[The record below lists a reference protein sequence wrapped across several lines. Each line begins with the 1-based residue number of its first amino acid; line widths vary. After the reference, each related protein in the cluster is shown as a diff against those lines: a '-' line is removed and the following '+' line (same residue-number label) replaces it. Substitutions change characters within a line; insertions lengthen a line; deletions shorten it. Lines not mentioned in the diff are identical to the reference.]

1 MRRAEFEVT
10 DAKEIESF
18 LGECEYGVLSLISGD
33 VPYGVA
39 VNYAY
44 TDGKFYFH
52 GALEGRKA
60 EAIGEGAQC
69 SFTVVKPY
77 AYIPSYF
84 SDTRSACP
92 ATQYFASVIAG
103 GTVKRIDG
111 PVQKAFGLKA
121 LMEKMQPEGGY
132 EPIDTQN
139 PIYTKMMEKTGV
151 YAIVPDF
158 ITLKVKAG
166 QNLSQERHN
175 ALMERIK
182 GRNGS
187 VDDATIRLMGQFQ
200 KQVDVK

>member
-1 MRRAEFEVT
+1 MRRSEFEVT
-10 DAKEIESF
+10 DEKEIESF
-18 LGECEYGVLSLISGD
+18 LGECEYGVLSLISGN

-44 TDGKFYFH
+44 KDGKFYFH

-60 EAIGEGAQC
+60 EAIGEGTQC
-69 SFTVVKPY
+69 SFTVVKSY

-103 GTVKRIDG
+103 GTVSRIDD
-111 PVQKAFGLKA
+111 PVQKAFGLTA
-121 LMEKMQPEGGY
+121 LMEKMQPEGRY
-132 EPIDTQN
+132 EPIDAEN

-151 YAIVPDF
+151 YMIVPDF

-166 QNLSQERHN
+166 QNLSQERHD
-175 ALMERIK
+175 AMMERIK
-182 GRNGS
+182 GRNS
-187 VDDATIRLMGQFQ
+187 AIDHETLSLMKHTQT
-200 KQVDVK
+200 KESR